1 MYPAKVGDFVIV
13 NLANEKIKQDKND
26 NECWTPAYWNF
37 LSGKVFEIK
46 EASECWEGEVM
57 YKLENPKYGDFLAP
71 REEFLLHYN
80 EAEEEFEEQEHT
92 GGSVNYYKVEVK
104 TPTTFDQPY
113 WAECNDL
120 IEALDMNYAE
130 GNAFKAIWRRCAERQ
145 GKKKKGNNTFYDAE
159 KIVFFAQRILE
170 QEKEKQ

>member
-1 MYPAKVGDFVIV
+1 MYVVDIGDTVELV
-13 NLANEKIKQDKND
+13 Q
-26 NECWTPAYWNF
+26 
-37 LSGKVFEIK
+37 
-46 EASECWEGEVM
+46 
-57 YKLENPKYGDFLAP
+57 DFLGWKEGDRFKVVERCSDERVWIQDGEINTENAALYYLVF
-71 REEFLLHYN
+71 RKVEY
-80 EAEEEFEEQEHT
+80 EQEHT
-92 GGSVNYYKVEVK
+92 GGSVSYYKVEVK
-104 TPTTFDQPY
+104 SPTTFEQAY
-113 WAECNDL
+113 WAECNDI